1 VVLRS
6 PLPHKCRHMSFL
18 VVLLSSCTFCGSRV
32 ATLFLAT
39 RLPQKMIFW
48 RHVCGR
54 WCKRKFEAPIK
65 TRAIKKLLVLLSLIK
80 FKLPHI
86 CRQPLLK
93 FKSWIKVELNNKRSE
108 RPMSDTKNNL
118 KAQIK
123 PRQYKEV
130 QCPNCKTN
138 WSTNQFRRHERSCLE
153 N

>member
-1 VVLRS
+1 MYEKDSHGRTMPARRSIMVSRVTRGRLSALAILAAEIIAHYSNFVVLLS

-65 TRAIKKLLVLLSLIK
+65 TRAIKKLLSLLSLIK

-86 CRQPLLK
+86 CRH
-93 FKSWIKVELNNKRSE
+93 R
-108 RPMSDTKNNL
+108 
-118 KAQIK
+118 
-123 PRQYKEV
+123 
-130 QCPNCKTN
+130 
-138 WSTNQFRRHERSCLE
+138 
-153 N
+153 